1 VDGSIPHEVLANH
14 GASEVLLKPAAE
26 GTGVVAGGAVRVL
39 LELAGVRNVLAKSIG
54 ANNPVNN
61 AWACV
66 DALKQL
72 RTVERVASL
81 RGKPVSDIKRG
92 ALTAEVSDVQA

>member
-1 VDGSIPHEVLANH
+1 
-14 GASEVLLKPAAE
+14 
-26 GTGVVAGGAVRVL
+26 VAGGAVRVL

-66 DALKQL
+66 DALQQL

-81 RGKPVSDIKRG
+81 RGKSVSDIKRG
-92 ALTAEVSDVQA
+92 ALAAEVSDVQA